1 MDYNLFRTLP
11 EIPNPKYI
19 VFSDFDETYFPHQLT
34 AERKSQIQAL
44 EQTIVEKSRVSGLLF
59 GLVTGSDIEAV
70 LEKMKSGGFQYLPHF
85 IASDLGTEI
94 HISTS

>member
-1 MDYNLFRTLP
+1 MKVNERRIYGGYSMDYNLFRTLP

-44 EQTIVEKSRVSGLLF
+44 EQTIVEKSRISGLL
-59 GLVTGSDIEAV
+59 LAW
-70 LEKMKSGGFQYLPHF
+70 
-85 IASDLGTEI
+85 
-94 HISTS
+94 